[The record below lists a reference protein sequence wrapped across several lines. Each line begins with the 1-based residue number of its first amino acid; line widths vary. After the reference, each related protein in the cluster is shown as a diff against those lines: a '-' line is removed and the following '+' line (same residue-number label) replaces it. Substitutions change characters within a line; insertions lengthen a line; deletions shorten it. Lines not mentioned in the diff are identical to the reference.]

1 VENISLSASELRN
14 KIMPRIRH
22 TLLLSVLTL
31 GTSMT
36 SLVDVQAGCHG
47 RSGGYSGGYSGG
59 HSWSQAPRYHSSI
72 GHAAPPI
79 YGAPVPQYAS
89 PAPQYGIPEPVF
101 VQSHSQFAEPR
112 VVLVQNPARTRV
124 AQLQQTSGGF
134 IQPAG
139 GTQSPA
145 GIQQGLAGG
154 APMTQQVPGQ
164 NPVQPGTQ
172 LSASAPQ
179 TIGQP
184 QAGTQPGGQVIHV
197 QGQATGG
204 QTGAA
209 LPVGGNRVP
218 ETAGISQQAVAGNS
232 QPGTNASAVSSES
245 GSPAASPSATGGSAT
260 GSSSPATDAQSS
272 ALEALG
278 GFAAP
283 AAAAPSEAPT
293 QAASEQP
300 SYVGEWVASLA
311 NGSRVQ
317 LSLKSDG
324 NFLWTAANKDGKASS
339 FQGSFTISDGSL
351 SLARS
356 SDNQKLSGSM
366 ATTGPNGFSFQL
378 AGAKAPA
385 LEFVRN

>member
-1 VENISLSASELRN
+1 VENINLSASELRN

-47 RSGGYSGGYSGG
+47 RSGGYSGGHSGG
-59 HSWSQAPRYHSSI
+59 RSWSQAPRYHSSI

-89 PAPQYGIPEPVF
+89 PVPQYVTPEPVF
-101 VQSHSQFAEPR
+101 VESHPQFAEPR
-112 VVLVQNPARTRV
+112 VVLVQNPGRTRV
-124 AQLQQTSGGF
+124 AQLQQTSAGL
-134 IQPAG
+134 IQPDG
-139 GTQSPA
+139 GSQSPA

-154 APMTQQVPGQ
+154 FPMTQQVPGQ
-164 NPVQPGTQ
+164 NPVQQGTQ
-172 LSASAPQ
+172 LSAPAPQ
-179 TIGQP
+179 TTGQP
-184 QAGTQPGGQVIHV
+184 QAGTQHGGQVINV

-209 LPVGGNRVP
+209 LPAAGNRVP
-218 ETAGISQQAVAGNS
+218 ETVGTSQQAVAGNS
-232 QPGTNASAVSSES
+232 QPGTNAPAVSSES
-245 GSPAASPSATGGSAT
+245 GSLAASPSTTSGSAT
-260 GSSSPATDAQSS
+260 GSSAAVTDAQSS

-283 AAAAPSEAPT
+283 APSEAPT

-324 NFLWTAANKDGKASS
+324 NFQWTAANKDGKASS

>member
-1 VENISLSASELRN
+1 
-14 KIMPRIRH
+14 MPRIRH

-31 GTSMT
+31 GTSVT
-36 SLVDVQAGCHG
+36 NLVDVQAGCHG
-47 RSGGYSGGYSGG
+47 RSGGYSGGHSGG
-59 HSWSQAPRYHSSI
+59 HSWSQTPHYHSSF

-79 YGAPVPQYAS
+79 YSAPVPQYAP

-101 VQSHSQFAEPR
+101 VESHPQFAEPR
-112 VVLVQNPARTRV
+112 GVLIQSSGRTRV
-124 AQLQQTSGGF
+124 AQLQQSSGGL
-134 IQPAG
+134 IQPTG
-139 GTQSPA
+139 SIQSSA
-145 GIQQGLAGG
+145 GIQQGVAGG
-154 APMTQQVPGQ
+154 ALITQQAAGQ
-164 NPVQPGTQ
+164 NALQPGTQ
-172 LSASAPQ
+172 VPASASQ

-184 QAGTQPGGQVIHV
+184 QAGTQSGGQVVNV
-197 QGQATGG
+197 QGQSTGAETGSASPATGN
-204 QTGAA
+204 
-209 LPVGGNRVP
+209 PVPAPG
-218 ETAGISQQAVAGNS
+218 TSS
-232 QPGTNASAVSSES
+232 QPAAAGSSQPATTAPAVSSRP
-245 GSPAASPSATGGSAT
+245 GSQSASPSATGGSAT
-260 GSSSPATDAQSS
+260 VTDAQSS

-283 AAAAPSEAPT
+283 ADAAPSEAPT

-324 NFLWTAANKDGKASS
+324 NFLWTAANKEGKASS